1 MSVSAEQ
8 VRELREKTG
17 LGIMECKKALAESQ
31 GDLEKAVEILRKR
44 GLSAAE
50 LKKTRQIKEGMI
62 FSYIHFSNRI
72 GVMLELC
79 CESDF
84 VTKTEDFQN
93 LGKDLALHI
102 AAANPLYISP
112 DEISQEVIEKE
123 MEIYKEEMQQQNKPE
138 KIIEQ
143 IIKGKIEKYYQAI
156 CLLEQLFVKNGDLT
170 IQKLISEKIAKIG
183 ENIVV
188 RRFVRYEL
196 GK

>member
-1 MSVSAEQ
+1 MVSAEQ

-31 GDLEKAVEILRKR
+31 GILEKAIEILRKK
-44 GLSAAE
+44 GLSSAE
-50 LKKTRQIKEGMI
+50 LKKVRQVKEGII

-84 VTKTEDFQN
+84 VAKTEDFQN
-93 LGKDLALHI
+93 LGKDIVMHI
-102 AAANPLYISP
+102 AATNPLYISQS
-112 DEISQEVIEKE
+112 EIPQEIIEKE
-123 MEIYKEEMQQQNKPE
+123 MEIYKVEMEQQNKPE

-143 IIKGKIEKYYQAI
+143 IIKGKLEKYYQMV
-156 CLLEQLFVKNGDLT
+156 CLLEQPFVKNGDLT
-170 IQKLISEKIAKIG
+170 ILKLIGEKISKLG
-183 ENIVV
+183 ENIII
-188 RRFVRYEL
+188 RRFIRYEL